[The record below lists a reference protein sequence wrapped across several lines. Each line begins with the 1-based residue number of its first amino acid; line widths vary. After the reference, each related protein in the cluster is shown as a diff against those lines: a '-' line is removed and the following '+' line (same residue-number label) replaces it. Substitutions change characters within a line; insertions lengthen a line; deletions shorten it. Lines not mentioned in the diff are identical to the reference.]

1 MPDQRGD
8 RRPKEYPTSVL
19 GRVDWACWLAVAGLL
34 FLTVVAVLIQF
45 AILGVFTALLAVGL
59 VAFDSWVNRPDRG
72 PRPARRDDPDTGWR
86 DDSAIDARSMPS
98 MPPVRAPQQSPR
110 PPQAQRPPQPQRPT
124 QVQRPPQPQR
134 PAQRPSQA
142 QRSTPAAD
150 FRGGGFRPDQAPQ
163 SPQPRPP
170 YRPAPPDPGRDQDFR
185 ARR

>member
-45 AILGVFTALLAVGL
+45 AILGVFTALLAIGL
-59 VAFDSWVNRPDRG
+59 VAFDSWVNRPDSRRRQG
-72 PRPARRDDPDTGWR
+72 RQSARRDDPDTGWR
-86 DDSAIDARSMPS
+86 DDSGIDVRS

-110 PPQAQRPPQPQRPT
+110 PPQSQRPTPPPAQPQRPPQR
-124 QVQRPPQPQR
+124 
-134 PAQRPSQA
+134 A
-142 QRSTPAAD
+142 TPAAN

-163 SPQPRPP
+163 SPQPQRPP
-170 YRPAPPDPGRDQDFR
+170 FRPAPQDPGRDQDFR